1 MADDLESLLKAWGI
15 AYAERPVNVVDPVT
29 SYERRSASHPIS
41 TAMQFAPG
49 RKVRKTVLAV
59 QLSGMHR
66 RRLMGRSAGLETAE
80 GKAVPV
86 PRWAADRIRA
96 KETRVYGRADRT
108 VHPELARIDEAV
120 RALETRNL
128 VRGTC
133 LRVNYC
139 LAGTHAEKVEEVTA
153 RMRQAQADWPGI
165 SVDTFRDHLLYAR
178 LFLEGWRAHAEAGR

>member
-1 MADDLESLLKAWGI
+1 MADELETLLKAWGV

-29 SYERRSASHPIS
+29 SYERRSSSHPIS

-49 RKVRKTVLAV
+49 RKVKKTVLAAH
-59 QLSGMHR
+59 LAGMG
-66 RRLMGRSAGLETAE
+66 RRLYMGRAADLKG
-80 GKAVPV
+80 PV

-165 SVDTFRDHLLYAR
+165 SIDTFRDHLLYAR
-178 LFLEGWRAHAEAGR
+178 LFVEGWRAHAESAA

>member
-1 MADDLESLLKAWGI
+1 MADDLESLLKAWGV

-49 RKVRKTVLAV
+49 RKVKKTVLAAH
-59 QLSGMHR
+59 LAGLDR
-66 RRLMGRSAGLETAE
+66 RRYMGRAAGL
-80 GKAVPV
+80 GGPL
-86 PRWAADRIRA
+86 PRWAVDHIPA
-96 KETRVYGRADRT
+96 KSHARGGGGILSRP
-108 VHPELARIDEAV
+108 VHPELARIDQAV
-120 RALETRNL
+120 RALENRHL

-133 LRVNYC
+133 LRVAYC

-153 RMRQAQADWPGI
+153 RMRQSQADWPGI

-178 LFLEGWRAHAEAGR
+178 LFVEGWRAHAESAA